1 MEARTVTAEDYL
13 KSLDE
18 FTLYKGFASLSDIAH
33 LLNTTRQSAYDEIK
47 ILLQKGFV
55 IKQDRGKY
63 VLSPAGQQAANL
75 FLRKHRIAEILLWK
89 GLSMK
94 WEQIDDQAMGIEH
107 GITEDIARAVCQK
120 FGCET
125 CPHGNP
131 VPDIM
136 GNVSEINDLTMDE
149 LLPGKSYKISRVI
162 FENREI
168 LEFLGQN
175 SLLPGAI
182 VYTDEQNAL
191 HDRNYRDRVIPKP
204 IGKALR
210 YLIYEA

>member
-47 ILLQKGFV
+47 ILIQQGFV
-55 IKQDRGKY
+55 NKQERGKY
-63 VLSPAGQQAANL
+63 VLSATGQRAANL
-75 FLRKHRIAEILLWK
+75 FLRKHRIAEIILWK
-89 GLSMK
+89 GLSIK
-94 WEQIDDQAMGIEH
+94 WEHVDDQAMGIEH
-107 GITEDIARAVCQK
+107 GITEEIAEAVCQK

-131 VPDIM
+131 VPDSH
-136 GNVSEINDLTMDE
+136 GNVTEINDLTVDD
-149 LLPGKSYKISRVI
+149 LLPGKSYKITRVI

-168 LEFLGQN
+168 LEFLGKN
-175 SLLPGAI
+175 SLLPGSI
-182 VYTDEQNAL
+182 VETDEENGL
-191 HDRNYRDRVIPKP
+191 HSMDGRGTRIPYH

-210 YLIYEA
+210 YLTHET